1 MRAAAQGG
9 RRPFA
14 GGVVPIP
21 VVLDRPEH
29 RLCVGKEWHRFPSH
43 FFLPDGVR
51 VAFIKSDFAGLLP
64 KYYEGP
70 APAGTSV
77 VPTGMNDVN
86 REDPSRYVAPATCD
100 WIVDVCLPSQREPCW
115 DRLDGAN
122 ASLGTAAQAVLAA
135 LVLPRH
141 VRSGLLRPR
150 QPVRAVL
157 SVRARARRDRAP
169 AGPRQ
174 RTQQA
179 PRTRHRRARVSSA
192 GMNA

>member
-1 MRAAAQGG
+1 M
-9 RRPFA
+9 
-14 GGVVPIP
+14 PIP

-122 ASLGTAAQAVLAA
+122 ASLGTW
-135 LVLPRH
+135 
-141 VRSGLLRPR
+141 
-150 QPVRAVL
+150 RAVRCQYFL
-157 SVRARARRDRAP
+157 DASASPWWSRAMYVPAFSDRGNQYGLYCLYAPEPAATGRRPGRGSARNKRPAP
-169 AGPRQ
+169 ATDEPGSPVP
-174 RTQQA
+174 A
-179 PRTRHRRARVSSA
+179 
-192 GMNA
+192 